1 MRELPAGDITESVAR
16 LCIEANARLPADA
29 EAALRSAYELESWP
43 GAKGILS
50 DLCAN
55 LDAAR
60 STGLPICQD
69 TGLVTVFIELGQ
81 DVHICGGE
89 LESAV
94 QEGVRRGY
102 AEGYLRKS
110 VVADPLRR
118 VNTGDNTPANIA
130 VRIVPGEHVK
140 LTVSPKGAGS
150 ENMCRVKML
159 TPSMGEAGVREFVL
173 DTVKRAGGNPCPPIV
188 VGVGIGGGFD
198 SVAGIA
204 RRALLRPLG
213 SANPDEYYA
222 AMESSLLNEIN
233 ATGIG
238 PQGLGGG
245 TTALAVLIEAAP
257 THIAMLPCA
266 VCICCHADRHAQ
278 EVL

>member
-1 MRELPAGDITESVAR
+1 M
-16 LCIEANARLPADA
+16 
-29 EAALRSAYELESWP
+29 
-43 GAKGILS
+43 
-50 DLCAN
+50 
-55 LDAAR
+55 
-60 STGLPICQD
+60 
-69 TGLVTVFIELGQ
+69 TVFIELGQ

-188 VGVGIGGGFD
+188 IGVGIGGGFD